1 MKKFFL
7 TTIALFAIQISVA
20 QIGPSFTFYSG
31 GGYSAL
37 SFGVVYQIDV
47 DWTGFELQTEANY
60 SAHNYRGDDI
70 LGFDL
75 GVSITSIDARGT
87 IHFFPVADNDA
98 FFIRGGLGLY
108 TFITDW
114 VYGTGLGYHLGLGY
128 KVSDEFSL
136 IAEFGGIGYGGLGLG
151 IQYIF

>member
-1 MKKFFL
+1 MKKFLL
-7 TTIALFAIQISVA
+7 TTIALFAIHFSVA
-20 QIGPSFTFYSG
+20 QIGHSFTFYSG

-37 SFGVVYQIDV
+37 SFGVVYQIDI

-98 FFIRGGLGLY
+98 FFYQRWTGTLY
-108 TFITDW
+108 F
-114 VYGTGLGYHLGLGY
+114 HN
-128 KVSDEFSL
+128 
-136 IAEFGGIGYGGLGLG
+136 
-151 IQYIF
+151 